1 MACMRYFLIPLTFLV
16 ASTGFAQSKEL
27 ERAANAVAVLREI
40 TRSPDRGIP
49 ESLLKKA
56 KGIAVIPNLVKAGF
70 IIGGR
75 RGKGLLSVKNAQGVW
90 THPIYI
96 TMTGGS
102 IGWQAGVQSSDVILV
117 FRTQRSIDGIVNGK
131 FTLGADAAV
140 AAGPVG
146 RQASAATDSELK
158 AEVYSYARSRGLFAG
173 IALDGTVLGIDY
185 SANERVYGKNITPR
199 RVLAG
204 QIAPAADEIVSFRDE
219 LEESTVK

>member
-1 MACMRYFLIPLTFLV
+1 MKSVLMMLLWLLPL
-16 ASTGFAQSKEL
+16 AAWAQSKEL
-27 ERAANAVAVLREI
+27 ERASNATNVLREI
-40 TRSPDRGIP
+40 ARSPDKGVP
-49 ESLLKKA
+49 ESLLRKA

-70 IIGGR
+70 VVGGR

-90 THPIYI
+90 TNPIYI

-102 IGWQAGVQSSDVILV
+102 IGWQAGVQSSDVILI

-146 RQASAATDSELK
+146 RQANAATDAELK
-158 AEVYSYARSRGLFAG
+158 AEIYSYSRARGLFAG
-173 IALDGTVLGIDY
+173 IALDGSVLGIDY
-185 SANERVYGKNITPR
+185 SANERIYGKNITPR

-204 QIAPAADEIVSFRDE
+204 QIGAVADEVVGFRDE
-219 LEESTVK
+219 LEERTVPR

>member
-1 MACMRYFLIPLTFLV
+1 MRILLLLTTALL
-16 ASTGFAQSKEL
+16 STGLLAQSKEL
-27 ERAANAVAVLREI
+27 ERATTSVAVLREI
-40 TRSPDRGIP
+40 TRSPDKGIP

-70 IIGGR
+70 VIGAR
-75 RGKGLLSVKNAQGVW
+75 RGKGLLAVKNAQGVW
-90 THPIYI
+90 TNPIFI

-102 IGWQAGVQSSDVILV
+102 IGWQAGVQSSDVILI

-146 RQASAATDSELK
+146 RQANASTDAELK
-158 AEVYSYARSRGLFAG
+158 AEIYSYARSRGLFAG

-185 SANERVYGKNITPR
+185 SGNERVYGKNITPR

-204 QIAPAADEIVSFRDE
+204 QIGQVPDEIVSFRDE
-219 LEESTVK
+219 LEERTVK

>member
-1 MACMRYFLIPLTFLV
+1 MPMLRFVLLLA
-16 ASTGFAQSKEL
+16 ASVLANDLLAQSKEL
-27 ERAANAVAVLREI
+27 ERADNAVAVLREI
-40 TRSPDRGIP
+40 TRTPDKGIP
-49 ESLLKKA
+49 ESLLKRA

-70 IIGGR
+70 IVGGR
-75 RGKGLLSVKNAQGVW
+75 RGKGLLAVKNAQGVW
-90 THPIYI
+90 TNPIFI

-146 RQASAATDSELK
+146 RQANVSTDAELK
-158 AEVYSYARSRGLFAG
+158 AEIYSYARSRGLFAG

-185 SANERVYGKNITPR
+185 SGNERVYGKNITPR
-199 RVLAG
+199 RVLTG
-204 QIAPAADEIVSFRDE
+204 QISQVPDEIVAFRDE
-219 LEESTVK
+219 LEERTVK

>member
-1 MACMRYFLIPLTFLV
+1 MRILLLLTTALL
-16 ASTGFAQSKEL
+16 STGVLAQSKEL
-27 ERAANAVAVLREI
+27 ERATTSVAVLREI
-40 TRSPDRGIP
+40 TRSPDKGIP

-70 IIGGR
+70 VIGAR
-75 RGKGLLSVKNAQGVW
+75 RGKGLLAVKNDQGVW
-90 THPIYI
+90 TNPIFI

-102 IGWQAGVQSSDVILV
+102 IGWQAGVQSSDVILI

-146 RQASAATDSELK
+146 RQANASTDAELK
-158 AEVYSYARSRGLFAG
+158 AEIYSYARSRGLFAG

-185 SANERVYGKNITPR
+185 SGNERVYGKNITPR

-204 QIAPAADEIVSFRDE
+204 QIGQVPDEIVSFRDE
-219 LEESTVK
+219 LEERTVK